1 MSAPD
6 LVLELSGV
14 CRTFGGLKAVDG
26 VSFGLQRGTVLG
38 LIGPNGAGKTTLIN
52 LMSGLDSPNEG
63 KVSIDGEA
71 MPLGRAHVFARK
83 GVART
88 FQNMKL
94 FKGMTVL
101 EHVMVGLDKERK
113 SRFWQIV
120 LPYPPEWRERKT
132 VRSEARSI
140 LARVGLQDVADR
152 QADTLPYGSQRRL
165 EIARALALRPKVLL
179 LDEPTAGMNAAE
191 SREVGELVRTL
202 VADGVSV
209 IVVEHNIAFVR
220 DYCDHLVVVSFGKM
234 IAEGDPHST
243 LDLDHVREAYL
254 GASGDLRVEKLR
266 NMRTVRGSAVTTQGG
281 SHG

>member
-1 MSAPD
+1 MQAPD
-6 LVLELSGV
+6 HVLELAHVSK
-14 CRTFGGLKAVDG
+14 TFGGLKAVDDMTFG
-26 VSFGLQRGTVLG
+26 VERGTVLG

-52 LMSGLDSPNEG
+52 LLSGMDTPNEG
-63 KVSIDGEA
+63 TVSINGEV
-71 MPLGRAHVFARK
+71 MPNGRAHVFARK

-101 EHVMVGLDKERK
+101 EHVMVGLDKERH

-120 LPYPPEWRERKT
+120 LPYPPEWRERKKT
-132 VRSEARSI
+132 KADALSI
-140 LARVGLQDVADR
+140 LARVGLEGEADR

-179 LDEPTAGMNAAE
+179 LDEPTAGMNSAE
-191 SREVGELVRTL
+191 SNEVGELVRSL

-209 IVVEHNIAFVR
+209 LVVEHNISFVR
-220 DYCDHLVVVSFGKM
+220 DFCDHIVVVSFGRK

-243 LDLDHVREAYL
+243 LDLDVVREAYL
-254 GASGDLRVEKLR
+254 GASGDERVERLKS
-266 NMRTVRGSAVTTQGG
+266 MRKVGARAAQNGG
-281 SHG
+281 AAHD